1 MDKTT
6 LTTKDKLLDAF
17 DLLFENVFNIV
28 NNDKVYYND
37 LIELIKSYDNDQS
50 DRGTLR
56 TLLMSI
62 KPILKDNEELK
73 YYYNKLADRLREGS
87 NSKKI

>member
-17 DLLFENVFNIV
+17 DLLFEKVFNIV

-37 LIELIKSYDNDQS
+37 LIELMKSYDNDHS

-62 KPILKDNEELK
+62 KPTLKDNEELK

>member
-1 MDKTT
+1 MDNIPM
-6 LTTKDKLLDAF
+6 TTKDKLLDTF
-17 DLLFENVFNIV
+17 DMLFENIFNIV

-37 LIELIKSYDNDQS
+37 LIEVMKSYDNDHS

-62 KPILKDNEELK
+62 KPVLKDNEELK
-73 YYYNKLADRLREGS
+73 YYYNKLAERLREGS